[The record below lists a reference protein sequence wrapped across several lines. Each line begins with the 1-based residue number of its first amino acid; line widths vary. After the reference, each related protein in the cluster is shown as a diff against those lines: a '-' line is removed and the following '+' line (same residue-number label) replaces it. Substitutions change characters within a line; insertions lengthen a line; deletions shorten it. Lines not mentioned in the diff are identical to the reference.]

1 MLNSFFKNLKINVF
15 FLIVSLILSILSYI
29 FLNNSRSNIISFD
42 GISEF
47 RLNSDL
53 ICSTAMIYEDLKEID
68 YKIQIN
74 NQINILQ
81 KVDSE
86 IGHMIASN
94 LNLTVDQ
101 KLDKYLCTYKGELAK
116 SIMAFYD
123 IVMNSLYSHLNFK
136 NFIDF
141 YNYNDLSIN
150 PIKTN
155 FIFDKDNINFA
166 SYDKE
171 KYQYNIENIKL
182 KFYELGIPYFKNLNI
197 TYDEFIDNFRNF
209 YNQILIDRYSN
220 LINNI
225 YNQNLL
231 KLKNINE
238 KSLIIDS
245 KENLLQLN
253 ISFLNEFNDLTNKDF
268 LILQDS
274 NRYDDLPFD
283 RRYLSIFV
291 FIFLMISLNGI
302 LIQYQKMN
310 DF

>member
-1 MLNSFFKNLKINVF
+1 MLNTFFKNKKINVF

-29 FLNNSRSNIISFD
+29 FLNNLRSNIISFD

-53 ICSTAMIYEDLKEID
+53 ICSTIEIYEELNEID
-68 YKIQIN
+68 YKIQLN

-86 IGHMIASN
+86 IGGMI
-94 LNLTVDQ
+94 T
-101 KLDKYLCTYKGELAK
+101 DKMSLVEIYKSDKSLCKYKGEM
-116 SIMAFYD
+116 SQSMMAFYD
-123 IVMNSLYSHLNFK
+123 IIMVSLHSQLNFK

-155 FIFDKDNINFA
+155 FIFDKDNVNFA
-166 SYDKE
+166 EYSKDR
-171 KYQYNIENIKL
+171 YQFTESLKV
-182 KFYELGIPYFKNLNI
+182 KFYKLGIPLFKNLNI
-197 TYDEFIDNFRNF
+197 TYDEFIENFRNF
-209 YNQILIDRYSN
+209 YNQILIDSYSN

-253 ISFLNEFNDLTNKDF
+253 IYFLNEFSDLTNKDF

-274 NRYDDLPFD
+274 KRLDELPFD
-283 RRYLSIFV
+283 RRYLSIFI

>member
-1 MLNSFFKNLKINVF
+1 MLNIFYKNKKINVF

-29 FLNNSRSNIISFD
+29 FLNNLRSNIISFD

-53 ICSTAMIYEDLKEID
+53 ICSTIEIYEELNEID
-68 YKIQIN
+68 YKIQLN

-86 IGHMIASN
+86 IGGMIASKMI
-94 LNLTVDQ
+94 LTKDY
-101 KLDKYLCTYKGELAK
+101 KSDKSLCKYKGEMSK
-116 SIMAFYD
+116 SMMAFYD
-123 IVMNSLYSHLNFK
+123 IIMISLYSQLNFK

-155 FIFDKDNINFA
+155 FIFDKDNVNFA
-166 SYDKE
+166 GYDKDR
-171 KYQYNIENIKL
+171 YQFTESIKV
-182 KFYELGIPYFKNLNI
+182 KFYKLGIPLFKNLNI

-209 YNQILIDRYSN
+209 YNQILIDSYSN

-253 ISFLNEFNDLTNKDF
+253 IYFLNEFSDLTNKDF

-274 NRYDDLPFD
+274 KRLDELPFD
-283 RRYLSIFV
+283 RRYLSIFI

>member
-29 FLNNSRSNIISFD
+29 SLNNSRSNIISFD

-101 KLDKYLCTYKGELAK
+101 KLDKYLCTYKGELSK
-116 SIMAFYD
+116 SMMAFYD

-155 FIFDKDNINFA
+155 FIFDKDNINFV

-171 KYQYNIENIKL
+171 KYQYNIENVKL
-182 KFYELGIPYFKNLNI
+182 KFYKLGIPYFKNLNI

-253 ISFLNEFNDLTNKDF
+253 ISFLNEFNDLANKDF